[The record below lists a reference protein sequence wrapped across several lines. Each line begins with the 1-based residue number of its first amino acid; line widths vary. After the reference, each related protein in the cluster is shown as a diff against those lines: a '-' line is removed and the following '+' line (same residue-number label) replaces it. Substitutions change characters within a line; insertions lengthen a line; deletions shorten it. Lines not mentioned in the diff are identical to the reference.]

1 MTDAKPVLKYI
12 YEMTDAA
19 GKLRHVEARNKEQ
32 AIAHV
37 FRPQIRTLSARDAVT
52 IARNPNIVVEV
63 AGEKLVNQELPLTP
77 PSGAD
82 GASAP
87 VIEPSLEGVPTQ
99 APTEIVDQATAQSE
113 PEPAS
118 IDPPAEP
125 KKKGLFGRSA
135 A

>member
-1 MTDAKPVLKYI
+1 MTGAKPVLKYI
-12 YEMTDAA
+12 YEMTDAS

-63 AGEKLVNQELPLTP
+63 AGEKLVNHELPLVP
-77 PSGAD
+77 LSSAD

-87 VIEPSLEGVPTQ
+87 VIEPALEGVPTQ
-99 APTEIVDQATAQSE
+99 APAEIVDQVTHQAD
-113 PEPAS
+113 PEPTT
-118 IDPPAEP
+118 DKP
-125 KKKGLFGRSA
+125 KRGLFGRSA

>member
-63 AGEKLVNQELPLTP
+63 AGEKLVNQELPLAP
-77 PSGAD
+77 PGGSVGTNE
-82 GASAP
+82 P
-87 VIEPSLEGVPTQ
+87 VIDPSQEGVSTQ
-99 APTEIVDQATAQSE
+99 AKTEIVDQVIPQAD

-118 IDPPAEP
+118 IDPPAGP

>member
-12 YEMTDAA
+12 YEMIDAA

-63 AGEKLVNQELPLTP
+63 AGEKLVNQELPLVP
-77 PSGAD
+77 LSSAG

-87 VIEPSLEGVPTQ
+87 VIEPTLEGAPTQ
-99 APTEIVDQATAQSE
+99 APTEIVDQVPVQTD
-113 PEPAS
+113 PEPTA
-118 IDPPAEP
+118 DKP
-125 KKKGLFGRSA
+125 KRSLFGRSA